1 MLKIAALAAILAA
14 TGAVAAQAGDYNRQ
28 ASAQAAQDWQ
38 QDAVA
43 LAPQVPP
50 DQALN
55 PQGPTLVAS
64 QPVPDTPQNRAQFG
78 QPLSRAGKLTAPIG
92 D

>member
-1 MLKIAALAAILAA
+1 MLKFIVLA
-14 TGAVAAQAGDYNRQ
+14 GAVAAFSATAAQAGDYNRR

-38 QDAVA
+38 QNASAV
-43 LAPQVPP
+43 APQVPP

-64 QPVPDTPQNRAQFG
+64 QPVPDTPQNRARFG
-78 QPLSRAGKLTAPIG
+78 QPMSRAGKMTAPIG

>member
-1 MLKIAALAAILAA
+1 MFKLIALAGALAAFGA
-14 TGAVAAQAGDYNRQ
+14 TAAQADDYNRT

-38 QDAVA
+38 AQAASV
-43 LAPQVPP
+43 APQVSP

-55 PQGPTLVAS
+55 PQGPTLIAS

-78 QPLSRAGKLTAPIG
+78 QPMSHAGKLTKPIG